1 MVDGVLDNWLPG
13 ETMASGEPQI
23 EEFMQEAVRV
33 LDQASQDINRLA
45 EQAHRAA
52 DTFSASGAEDDSR
65 QAERLT
71 QVARQFANLAERN
84 ATLGH
89 YLANG
94 MDAPPEDDD
103 VWPRARIIQSQEEER
118 SRLARELEDGV
129 GQLLANAVFELASCR
144 YLLGTENA
152 AVDDGLA
159 ALQVEV
165 EQGLADIRQMIAD
178 LDPPSVLGNF
188 GLIAGLRRYL
198 ERYETRTG
206 MQVAVN
212 VQATVERLPATVEV
226 AIFRII
232 QEALENVRRHAN
244 ASQVEVKIYEEG
256 DRLVFSV
263 IDNGAGFQPGR
274 VSHRGRSLGLVGM
287 RDRAELL
294 QGKLRIRSGAGHGTQ
309 VILSIPYP
317 AI

>member
-1 MVDGVLDNWLPG
+1 
-13 ETMASGEPQI
+13 MASGEPQI

-33 LDQASQDINRLA
+33 LDQASQDISRLA
-45 EQAHRAA
+45 EQAYRAA
-52 DTFSASGAEDDSR
+52 DAVSAAAAGDNGR
-65 QAERLT
+65 RAERLT
-71 QVARQFANLAERN
+71 QVARQFAHLAERN
-84 ATLGH
+84 AALSH
-89 YLANG
+89 YLADG

-103 VWPRARIIQSQEEER
+103 AWPRARIIQSQEEER
-118 SRLARELEDGV
+118 SRLARELENGV

-165 EQGLADIRQMIAD
+165 EQGLADIRQVIAD

-188 GLIAGLRRYL
+188 GLIAGVRRYL

-206 MQVAVN
+206 MQVTVN
-212 VQATVERLPATVEV
+212 VRATVERLPATVEV

-244 ASQVEVKIYEEG
+244 ASHVEVNVYEEG
-256 DRLVFSV
+256 DRLVFAI
-263 IDNGAGFQPGR
+263 IDDGTGFQPGR
-274 VSHRGRSLGLVGM
+274 VSQRGRSLGLVGM

-317 AI
+317 AL

>member
-1 MVDGVLDNWLPG
+1 
-13 ETMASGEPQI
+13 MASGEPQI

-33 LDQASQDINRLA
+33 LDQVSQDINRLA

-52 DTFSASGAEDDSR
+52 DAVSTSGAEDNSR
-65 QAERLT
+65 RAERLT

-84 ATLGH
+84 AALGH

-103 VWPRARIIQSQEEER
+103 AWPRARIIQSQEEER
-118 SRLARELEDGV
+118 SRLARDLEDGA

-206 MQVAVN
+206 MQVAVT

-244 ASQVEVKIYEEG
+244 ASQVEVRIHEEG
-256 DRLVFSV
+256 DHLVFSI
-263 IDNGAGFQPGR
+263 IDNGTGFQPGR

-317 AI
+317 AV

>member
-1 MVDGVLDNWLPG
+1 M
-13 ETMASGEPQI
+13 TSGEPQI

-33 LDQASQDINRLA
+33 LDQAGQNINRLA

-52 DTFSASGAEDDSR
+52 DAVSAAGGEDDSR
-65 QAERLT
+65 QAERLV
-71 QVARQFANLAERN
+71 QIGRQFSSLAERN
-84 ATLGH
+84 AALGH
-89 YLANG
+89 YLTDG
-94 MDAPPEDDD
+94 MDAPPEEDDA
-103 VWPRARIIQSQEEER
+103 WPRARIIQSQEEER

-144 YLLGTENA
+144 YLLGPENA

-165 EQGLADIRQMIAD
+165 EQGLADIRQLIAD

-244 ASQVEVKIYEEG
+244 ASQVEVKIHEEG
-256 DRLVFSV
+256 DRLIFSV
-263 IDNGAGFQPGR
+263 IDNGSGFQPGR

-317 AI
+317 TV

>member
-1 MVDGVLDNWLPG
+1 V
-13 ETMASGEPQI
+13 
-23 EEFMQEAVRV
+23 QEAVRV

-52 DTFSASGAEDDSR
+52 DAVSASTAEDNGR
-65 QAERLT
+65 RAERLT
-71 QVARQFANLAERN
+71 QVARQFATLAERN
-84 ATLGH
+84 AALSH

-94 MDAPPEDDD
+94 TDAPPEDDD
-103 VWPRARIIQSQEEER
+103 AWPRARIIQSQEEER
-118 SRLARELEDGV
+118 SRLARELENGL

-165 EQGLADIRQMIAD
+165 EQGLADVRQMIAD

-212 VQATVERLPATVEV
+212 VRATVERLPATVEV

-232 QEALENVRRHAN
+232 QEALENVWRHAE
-244 ASQVEVKIYEEG
+244 ASHVEVNIYEEG
-256 DRLVFSV
+256 DRLVFSIV
-263 IDNGAGFQPGR
+263 DDGTGFQPGR

-317 AI
+317 AL